1 MLLHHYLT
9 QFVNSIALPTL
20 SFIYHWLPK
29 RATHTYD
36 FNNAVVGSKNLVIP
50 AHFMSSPR
58 PTPRGKKCPKTNE
71 EGPICEE
78 TLPRTILSLA
88 NQGHGRKEWHAL
100 KDSLPG
106 HPKQKIT
113 NIVGQPWEHNG
124 GAIPGESSHL
134 RIKCPQLTS
143 WPHLCEHDS

>member
-36 FNNAVVGSKNLVIP
+36 FNNAVVGSKNLVIL

-106 HPKQKIT
+106 RPKQKIT
-113 NIVGQPWEHNG
+113 NIVGQPWEHNR

-143 WPHLCEHDS
+143 WPHLCGHDS